1 MLWVSYHLNLRLN
14 NNKKSYTLSTEKSMG
29 LFPPF
34 YTALRFNCTSHVQSR
49 FIQNDII
56 LKATK
61 CGGGVHLFFWASLD
75 NRSTPPPS
83 PNHGLTTTNASPWYF
98 SDFASNYC
106 YVYVHLFVPIF
117 YVKQI
122 WDQKPRVSKL
132 YHFWQF
138 DKHNYVYFV
147 CIKFPGNYFEYDH
160 YIIPINLYY
169 CKDQYT

>member
-75 NRSTPPPS
+75 NRSTPSPS

-98 SDFASNYC
+98 SDFAPNYC

-122 WDQKPRVSKL
+122 CRPKNCTIFDNLISIIMCILYVSS
-132 YHFWQF
+132 
-138 DKHNYVYFV
+138 
-147 CIKFPGNYFEYDH
+147 FPG
-160 YIIPINLYY
+160 IILNMIII
-169 CKDQYT
+169 